1 MLQKFG
7 GCMLR
12 IFWGAYSKQNQVGD
26 PGQMPSLP
34 MLMTTTASLPI
45 LRGLSYS
52 IFLKASVSNAP
63 EPLNCL
69 IK

>member
-1 MLQKFG
+1 
-7 GCMLR
+7 MLR
-12 IFWGAYSKQNQVGD
+12 IFLGGPCSTQNQVGGLGQI
-26 PGQMPSLP
+26 PGLP

-63 EPLNCL
+63 EALNCL